1 MKVRFEST
9 QRTQGIAILIVLFV
23 IVALAGLAGMFAYSM
38 RVEMRLARNS
48 NYDAQSEWLGRS
60 GVELARYVLAQ
71 QARVPNQ
78 GGYEALN
85 QKWAGGSGD
94 TNSTLADIS
103 LESVPLGDGRF
114 SVKITDYER
123 KFNINVADPTILQQA
138 MILMGIDATTSPTIL
153 DSIQDWIDRDDNP
166 HTSGAESDYYLTLEP
181 PYFAKNGL
189 IDDLQELRLV
199 KGISSEMYWGTGAE
213 GISRTVRPSMMESHA
228 KFAGDAPN
236 YPVGLVDLF
245 VPVSSGRLNINTA
258 SATALQLI
266 PFVDANAAAA
276 ILQVRAGPDGVDG
289 TDDDTPFRSVGE
301 LGTAGLSREAIQQ
314 ISRYCDVRSHTFE
327 VQIDTEIN
335 NYRKRYLALIRR
347 NNGNVS
353 DFQILWLSWK

>member
-1 MKVRFEST
+1 MKMRINTAS
-9 QRTQGIAILIVLFV
+9 RTQGMAILIVLSV
-23 IVALAGLAGMFAYSM
+23 ILVLAVLAGGFAYSM

-85 QKWAGGSGD
+85 QKWAGGLGAS
-94 TNSTLADIS
+94 NSDLADVS
-103 LESVPLGDGRF
+103 MENVPLGAGKF
-114 SVKITDYER
+114 SVKITDFER
-123 KFNINVADPTILQQA
+123 KFNINTADPIILQQA
-138 MILMGIDATTSPTIL
+138 MILMGIDATTSPTIV

-189 IDDLQELRLV
+189 IDDLQELLLV

-213 GISRTVRPSMMESHA
+213 GASRSARPSLLRPTT
-228 KFAGDAPN
+228 KFAKDAPT

-245 VPVSSGRLNINTA
+245 VPVSSGRLNINTV

-266 PFVDANAAAA
+266 PFIDANAAAA

-289 TDDDTPFRSVGE
+289 TDDDTPFRN
-301 LGTAGLSREAIQQ
+301 LGDLATAGLGREAIQQ

-327 VQIDTEIN
+327 VQVDTEIN
-335 NYRKRYLALIRR
+335 NYRKRYMALIRR
-347 NNGNVS
+347 NNANVN